1 MIAFPFW
8 PKKKTVS
15 EESVVIDVAQDEV
28 TAFWLSP
35 NGDAKA
41 VHDVEVTKIP
51 RYPWTTK
58 NRLRQLSSE
67 AATATL
73 QKLIGRQKTKP
84 QKIET
89 IIAPGLESGLGYLIK
104 YNERQQFNVSN
115 HLVKHL
121 VKAHEDRIMRELGDG
136 GEPHIIKTDILETR
150 LNGYKLN
157 DVALGE
163 GNDLAIT
170 SYTGVLPK
178 RYLQDLSQNLQS
190 TAFQAPVVW
199 SSRLALDVTT
209 LKNELGGYDEAIIVD
224 LTGYTTDLLIYNQSG
239 DIVTASFDLGL
250 DTILQN
256 LNGGRDSNTAD
267 TQTLLKLYLD
277 NSLHSRV
284 NEQLKQSLARELAT
298 FSAYF
303 YSALS
308 QTMRFVKLPK
318 QVILIG
324 PENLSQH
331 FAIYLTSENFHQKLL
346 LPFPFEFTV
355 LSTTDHLTKL
365 LMGIYKAW

>member
-1 MIAFPFW
+1 MAVFPFW
-8 PKKKTVS
+8 PKKKTNL

-35 NGDAKA
+35 NGETKI

-67 AATATL
+67 AATSTL
-73 QKLIGRQKTKP
+73 QKLINRQKIKP
-84 QKIET
+84 HKIET

-104 YNERQQFNVSN
+104 YNEGRQFNVSN
-115 HLVKHL
+115 RLVDHLVKT
-121 VKAHEDRIMRELGDG
+121 HEERIMKEMGDG

-157 DVALGE
+157 ATETKE
-163 GNDLAIT
+163 GSDLAIT

-178 RYLQDLSQNLQS
+178 RYLEDLSQNLQAA
-190 TAFQAPVVW
+190 AFQAPVIW
-199 SSRLALDVTT
+199 SSRLSLDVTA
-209 LKNELGGYDEAIIVD
+209 LKNELGGHEEAIIID
-224 LTGYTTDLLIYNQSG
+224 LTGYTTDLLIYNQAG
-239 DIVTASFDLGL
+239 DVVTASFDLGL

-256 LNGGRDSNTAD
+256 LSGNRSGGLND

-277 NSLHSRV
+277 NSLHARV
-284 NEQLKQSLARELAT
+284 NDQLKQSLDKELAT

-303 YSALS
+303 YNTLS

-318 QVILIG
+318 QIILIG

-331 FAIYLTSENFHQKLL
+331 FATYLAAENFHLKLL
-346 LPFPFEFTV
+346 LPFPFQFTV
-355 LSTTDHLTKL
+355 LSTADHLTKL